1 MAGTTACTKSQSLT
15 GIDSSPEMVAR
26 ARQKLVQGAVITVGN
41 ATRLPVDSQSA
52 DVIVASFL
60 VSYVPDIDAVAR
72 ELRRASRLDSRIYLS
87 DVHPET
93 AAACHW
99 KRGFRTGGRQVE
111 PKTFQRSLAATM
123 WSLRNAGFKITC
135 VLEPPFGVPELEIF
149 FTAGKLDSFYAAA
162 GLPAIYILEAKPD
175 VPRRGFVGPTSQSAH
190 EFSLRGARI
199 ALDGETSINSDIEIC
214 DGRVRTIASSSRVQ
228 NGPAATVS
236 AHLHGYLLLPGLIN
250 AHDHLEF
257 GLYPNLGRGPYRN
270 ASEWARD
277 IQEHEGAIIDA
288 HQSVPHDVRLWWG
301 ALRNLLCGVT
311 TVCHHNPLHPEL
323 LLADFPIRVVTNYGW
338 AHSLSMDSDVRAKFT
353 ATPDNQPFIVHA
365 CEGVDEASVD
375 EVFELDRLHALGERS
390 VLVHGLAISAAG
402 IALLNARNATLVWCP
417 SSNRYL
423 FGRTHGSKTIASIRR
438 VLLGSD
444 SPLTAAGDLLDEIQI
459 AHREA
464 GVSARDLYRMLFL
477 RAAQVFRLQD
487 GQGSIRTDGVADVV
501 GVREKGLSPA
511 ETVANLGA
519 SDVELVIVGGR
530 VQLASEEIF
539 RRLPPELTQEL
550 RPLEIASCL
559 RWVKAPLGRLF
570 SEAQKALGSEVKLG
584 GKRIRHVCSVWF

>member
-1 MAGTTACTKSQSLT
+1 MFPTLTLLPENCAALRDSIVESTFQTCT
-15 GIDSSPEMVAR
+15 R
-26 ARQKLVQGAVITVGN
+26 R
-41 ATRLPVDSQSA
+41 RLPRAIGSEVSARGGVRLSRKPFSDLWLRLCGACETRDS
-52 DVIVASFL
+52 
-60 VSYVPDIDAVAR
+60 
-72 ELRRASRLDSRIYLS
+72 
-87 DVHPET
+87 
-93 AAACHW
+93 
-99 KRGFRTGGRQVE
+99 
-111 PKTFQRSLAATM
+111 RSLAS
-123 WSLRNAGFKITC
+123 WSHRSAFLNWRYSSRQESWTRFMQLRDCPRSTF
-135 VLEPPFGVPELEIF
+135 
-149 FTAGKLDSFYAAA
+149 S
-162 GLPAIYILEAKPD
+162 KPN
-175 VPRRGFVGPTSQSAH
+175 PTSLAEASSGRH
-190 EFSLRGARI
+190 LKVLTEFSLRGARI